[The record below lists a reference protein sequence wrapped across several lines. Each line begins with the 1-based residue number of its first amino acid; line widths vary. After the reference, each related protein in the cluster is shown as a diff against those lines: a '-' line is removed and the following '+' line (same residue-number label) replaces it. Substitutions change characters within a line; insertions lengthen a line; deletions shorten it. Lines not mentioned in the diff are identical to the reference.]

1 MQFPRR
7 VSSVWKRPETAG
19 GFKQRMENGQVKNYH
34 ISANG
39 HEWAIQATTRRT
51 ALAGAMLEML
61 RAGYIRLLNFDAERV
76 ATWHITEVK

>member
-1 MQFPRR
+1 MK
-7 VSSVWKRPETAG
+7 S
-19 GFKQRMENGQVKNYH
+19 YH

-61 RAGYIRLLNFDAERV
+61 RAGYIRLLDFDAERV

>member
-1 MQFPRR
+1 MKDYL
-7 VSSVWKRPETAG
+7 V
-19 GFKQRMENGQVKNYH
+19 Y
-34 ISANG
+34 ANG
-39 HEWAIQATTRRT
+39 REFAIKATTRRT

>member
-1 MQFPRR
+1 MK
-7 VSSVWKRPETAG
+7 S
-19 GFKQRMENGQVKNYH
+19 YY

-61 RAGYIRLLNFDAERV
+61 RAGYIRLLDFDAERV